1 MSDAPGPRPAVP
13 VVVVAHDP
21 AWQSQA
27 AALLAELRG
36 PLGPLALRA
45 EHIGSTSIPG
55 MAAKP
60 VLDLQVSVADLD
72 EAAGAFARPLAE
84 RGFERLPYE
93 RDHVPAG
100 RDDDPARW
108 AKRYWRRRGAD
119 AGQEGALD
127 VNLHVRRAGS
137 PNERLAL
144 LFRDWFRAH
153 PGAVAGVCALQGG
166 AGGVGGRP
174 GHVCGHQG
182 PGGGPGGRGRGALGG
197 VDGVDGREG
206 LNRA

>member
-1 MSDAPGPRPAVP
+1 MISDASGPRPAVP

-36 PLGPLALRA
+36 ALGPLALRA

-108 AKRYWRRRGAD
+108 AKRYWRRRGSD

-153 PGAVAGVCALQGG
+153 PGAVPAYARFKAVLAESVADLDVY
-166 AGGVGGRP
+166 ADIKDPV
-174 GHVCGHQG
+174 
-182 PGGGPGGRGRGALGG
+182 
-197 VDGVDGREG
+197 VDLVVEVAEPWAASTGWTVAKG
-206 LNRA
+206 